1 LNYFAE
7 TQEMLKLLHLM
18 NYLKEPNLLLNIK
31 KTNRW
36 RASFQLAQPQTLPKK
51 IGRNP
56 KNKRAKKKGGV
67 GGIPPRSSISP
78 SEARRLC
85 QISLFKF
92 VHQIWQNYFKNLR
105 GFNLEDTIL
114 KAYLSLDFFN
124 SADS

>member
-1 LNYFAE
+1 MNYFAE

-56 KNKRAKKKGGV
+56 KNKRAKKKGG
-67 GGIPPRSSISP
+67 GG
-78 SEARRLC
+78 
-85 QISLFKF
+85 
-92 VHQIWQNYFKNLR
+92 
-105 GFNLEDTIL
+105 
-114 KAYLSLDFFN
+114 N
-124 SADS
+124 SASLEYFAERGEAVMSDFAF